1 MMTGLRTF
9 ALAAAFAVAGFL
21 FYFLLRSSEAPRA
34 AKVVEPQKK
43 EVVKPAKEEPKN
55 TEKK

>member
-1 MMTGLRTF
+1 MKSVF
-9 ALAAAFAVAGFL
+9 AVAAAFAIAGFL

-43 EVVKPAKEEPKN
+43 EEVKPAPEAPPKA
-55 TEKK
+55 EKK